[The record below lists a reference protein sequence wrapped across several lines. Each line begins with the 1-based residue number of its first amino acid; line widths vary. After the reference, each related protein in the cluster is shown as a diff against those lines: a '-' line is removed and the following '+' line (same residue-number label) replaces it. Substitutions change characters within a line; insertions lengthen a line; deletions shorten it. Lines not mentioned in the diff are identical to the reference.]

1 MSKDKSAEEV
11 LFPEVKIGDIE
22 VKPWSFGVLFSISG
36 MLERILDKMEEKG
49 LDLGSEDVGVFIDY
63 RKMARL
69 FTIASPEV
77 LKIISLTVDK
87 SEEELKELPID
98 TGIKIAITI
107 YAQNMEI
114 IKNAISSAL
123 PQIELKT
130 ETEPTQ
136 EEN

>member
-1 MSKDKSAEEV
+1 MSEKTVEQI

-22 VKPWSFGVLFSISG
+22 VKPWNFGVLFSISG
-36 MLERILDKMEEKG
+36 MLERILDKMDERG
-49 LDLGSEDVGVFIDY
+49 LDLGSEDVGVFINY
-63 RKMARL
+63 NKMARL

-77 LKIISLTVDK
+77 LKIISITVGK
-87 SEEELKELPID
+87 EEKELRELPID
-98 TGIKIAITI
+98 VGIKIAITI

-123 PQIELKT
+123 PQVEKEVVT
-130 ETEPTQ
+130 EQTQ